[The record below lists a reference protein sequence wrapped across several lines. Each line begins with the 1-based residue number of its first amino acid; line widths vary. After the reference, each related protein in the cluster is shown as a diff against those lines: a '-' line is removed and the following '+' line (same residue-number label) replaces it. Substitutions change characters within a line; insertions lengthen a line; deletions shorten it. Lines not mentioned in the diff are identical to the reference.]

1 MFRRIRPD
9 TWGHLA
15 TAAALFAGVLILG
28 TAGYTVL
35 GLSLI
40 DAAYQTIITVSTVG
54 FREVATGDPNT
65 AWKVYT
71 SVLIIT
77 GTGSMLYGATS
88 VIESIVEGGR
98 HFALC
103 LCEGR
108 GP

>member
-54 FREVATGDPNT
+54 FR
-65 AWKVYT
+65 
-71 SVLIIT
+71 
-77 GTGSMLYGATS
+77 GSPPVTQTPL
-88 VIESIVEGGR
+88 GR
-98 HFALC
+98 STPRC
-103 LCEGR
+103 S
-108 GP
+108 